1 MNVQSDQEK
10 ILSIQNVTK
19 RFGKNTVL
27 DEVNLDVYKHDI
39 IGICGPSGGG
49 KSTFLRVING
59 LEKVDS
65 GKIFYNNEQLTKQNV
80 KLFRKSI
87 GMVFQSFNLFSNLT
101 VIDNLLIAPT
111 KVLRLRREDCLLQA
125 KRYLETLGIGDK
137 PNAYPHQLSGGQQQ
151 RVAIVRA
158 LLMKPEI
165 MLFDEPTSALDPEM
179 IKEVL
184 DSIRKLS
191 DSGMTMLIVSHE
203 MSFLKEISTRM
214 LFMEKARIQVNSGT
228 QDFFNNPSDERL
240 VQFMSVILKK

>member
-1 MNVQSDQEK
+1 
-10 ILSIQNVTK
+10 
-19 RFGKNTVL
+19 
-27 DEVNLDVYKHDI
+27 
-39 IGICGPSGGG
+39 
-49 KSTFLRVING
+49 
-59 LEKVDS
+59 
-65 GKIFYNNEQLTKQNV
+65 
-80 KLFRKSI
+80 
-87 GMVFQSFNLFSNLT
+87 
-101 VIDNLLIAPT
+101 
-111 KVLRLRREDCLLQA
+111 
-125 KRYLETLGIGDK
+125 
-137 PNAYPHQLSGGQQQ
+137 
-151 RVAIVRA
+151 
-158 LLMKPEI
+158 MKPEI

>member
-1 MNVQSDQEK
+1 
-10 ILSIQNVTK
+10 
-19 RFGKNTVL
+19 
-27 DEVNLDVYKHDI
+27 
-39 IGICGPSGGG
+39 
-49 KSTFLRVING
+49 
-59 LEKVDS
+59 
-65 GKIFYNNEQLTKQNV
+65 
-80 KLFRKSI
+80 
-87 GMVFQSFNLFSNLT
+87 MVFQSFNLFSNLT

-137 PNAYPHQLSGGQQQ
+137 LNAYPHQLSGGQQQ

>member
-101 VIDNLLIAPT
+101 VIDNL
-111 KVLRLRREDCLLQA
+111 
-125 KRYLETLGIGDK
+125 
-137 PNAYPHQLSGGQQQ
+137 S
-151 RVAIVRA
+151 
-158 LLMKPEI
+158 
-165 MLFDEPTSALDPEM
+165 LD
-179 IKEVL
+179 
-184 DSIRKLS
+184 RK
-191 DSGMTMLIVSHE
+191 
-203 MSFLKEISTRM
+203 
-214 LFMEKARIQVNSGT
+214 
-228 QDFFNNPSDERL
+228 
-240 VQFMSVILKK
+240 SVV

>member
-137 PNAYPHQLSGGQQQ
+137 LNAYPHQLSGGQQQ

-165 MLFDEPTSALDPEM
+165 MLFDEPTS
-179 IKEVL
+179 
-184 DSIRKLS
+184 
-191 DSGMTMLIVSHE
+191 
-203 MSFLKEISTRM
+203 EIGR
-214 LFMEKARIQVNSGT
+214 AHV
-228 QDFFNNPSDERL
+228 
-240 VQFMSVILKK
+240 